1 MIESQKEM
9 IEPNLTLKILEFLRE
24 DLGSGDITTDAII
37 DNEID
42 AKAKIVCY
50 EKAVI
55 SGVEEAVLTFN
66 MLKCSAQGLIKD
78 GDSVEAD
85 TEIIKVSGKARSILK
100 AERTALN
107 ILGRMSGVATK
118 TNKLIKEAKQ
128 VNKKIRVAATRKTL
142 PGLRIFDKKAVKAG
156 GGDTHRFQLD
166 DAVLIKDNHLKI
178 TGSISTTIKLA
189 RKNVSFTKKIEVE
202 VSSAEEALEAVEAGV
217 DIILLDNMVPQEISK
232 IITILREKQLRNGV
246 FLEASGGIKI
256 ENIRMY
262 SEIGVDA
269 VSLGVI
275 THSAKNID
283 FGLEIV

>member
-1 MIESQKEM
+1 LIESQKEM

-107 ILGRMSGVATK
+107 ILGRMSGVATE

-232 IITILREKQLRNGV
+232 IITILREKQLRKGV

-262 SEIGVDA
+262 SETGVDA

>member
-107 ILGRMSGVATK
+107 ILGRMSGVATE
-118 TNKLIKEAKQ
+118 TNKLVKEAKQ

-178 TGSISTTIKLA
+178 TGSISATIKLA

-232 IITILREKQLRNGV
+232 IITILREKQLRKGV

-262 SEIGVDA
+262 SETGVDA

>member
-107 ILGRMSGVATK
+107 ILGRMSGVATE

-262 SEIGVDA
+262 SETGVDA

>member
-1 MIESQKEM
+1 MIEFQKGI
-9 IEPNLTLKILEFLRE
+9 IESNLTLKILEFIRE
-24 DLGSGDITTDAII
+24 DLGSEDITTDSII
-37 DNEID
+37 DNEIEV
-42 AKAKIVCY
+42 KAKIICY
-50 EKAVI
+50 EEAVI

-78 GDSVEAD
+78 GDSFEAD

-107 ILGRMSGVATK
+107 ILGRMSGVATE
-118 TNKLIKEAKQ
+118 TNKLVKEAKQ

-232 IITILREKQLRNGV
+232 IITILREKQLRKGV

-262 SEIGVDA
+262 SETGVDP

>member
-1 MIESQKEM
+1 MIEFQKGI
-9 IEPNLTLKILEFLRE
+9 IESNLTLKILEFIRE
-24 DLGSGDITTDAII
+24 DLGSEDITTDSII
-37 DNEID
+37 DNEIEV
-42 AKAKIVCY
+42 KAKIICY
-50 EKAVI
+50 EEAVI

-78 GDSVEAD
+78 GDSVEVD
-85 TEIIKVSGKARSILK
+85 TEIIKVNGKARSILK
-100 AERTALN
+100 AERTSLN
-107 ILGRMSGVATK
+107 ILGRMSGVATE
-118 TNKLIKEAKQ
+118 TNKLVKEAKQ
-128 VNKKIRVAATRKTL
+128 VNKKIRIAATRKTL

-156 GGDTHRFQLD
+156 GGDTHRFRLD

-202 VSSAEEALEAVEAGV
+202 VSSVEEALEAVEAGA

-232 IITILREKQLRNGV
+232 VITILREKQLRKGV

-256 ENIRMY
+256 ENIKKY
-262 SEIGVDA
+262 SETGVDA

>member
-107 ILGRMSGVATK
+107 ILGRMSGVATE
-118 TNKLIKEAKQ
+118 TNKLVKEAKQ

-232 IITILREKQLRNGV
+232 IITILREKQLRKGV

-262 SEIGVDA
+262 SETGVDA

>member
-1 MIESQKEM
+1 LIESQKEM

-107 ILGRMSGVATK
+107 ILGRMSGVATE
-118 TNKLIKEAKQ
+118 TNKLVKEAKQ

-262 SEIGVDA
+262 SETGVDA